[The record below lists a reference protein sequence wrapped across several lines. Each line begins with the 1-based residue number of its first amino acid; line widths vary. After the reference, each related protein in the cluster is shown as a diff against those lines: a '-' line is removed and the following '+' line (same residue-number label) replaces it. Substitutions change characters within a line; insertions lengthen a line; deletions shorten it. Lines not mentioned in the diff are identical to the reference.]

1 MVELALVIPV
11 YNEEGTVK
19 DVIDEWYSMLLEQ
32 QIDFNIYVLNDGSTD
47 GTRKDLDEAQAK
59 LPLLKVVH
67 KQNSGHGQTCIAGY
81 RAAINDG
88 AVWIMQIDSDGQCE
102 TKYFPEFW
110 KAREQGA
117 AVMGFRVNRD
127 DGLDRT
133 LISRVLTFTIFFFF
147 SVYVKDS
154 NVPYRLMHRSD
165 LSEVVNKV
173 PPTFYLAN
181 VLVSLIYQKRFRI
194 KWLSIGF
201 RERPTGKP
209 KANHARMLQLA
220 FDLMKDIVSVR
231 NSI

>member
-1 MVELALVIPV
+1 MSELALVIPV

-19 DVIDEWYSMLLEQ
+19 DVIDEWYSMLLGQ
-32 QIDFNIYVLNDGSTD
+32 QIDFNLFVLNDGSTD
-47 GTRKDLDEAQAK
+47 GTRADLDEMQAK
-59 LPLLKVVH
+59 LPLLKVIH
-67 KQNSGHGQTCIAGY
+67 KENSGHGQTCIAGY
-81 RAAINDG
+81 RAAIDSG

-110 KAREQGA
+110 KAREQGV

-133 LISRVLTFTIFFFF
+133 LISRVLTFTIFLLS

-154 NVPYRLMHRSD
+154 NVPYRLMHRID
-165 LSEVVNKV
+165 LAEVISKV

-209 KANHARMLQLA
+209 KANHARMLELA
-220 FDLMKDIVSVR
+220 FDLMKDIVAIRSK
-231 NSI
+231 I